1 MPILRKKEINEMSPE
16 DRGKKLAEL
25 RTELSRLR
33 TMVSA
38 GGSIENPMRIRDLRR
53 TIARLMTVEQRERN
67 KT

>member
-16 DRGKKLAEL
+16 DRGKRLAEL

>member
-33 TMVSA
+33 TRVSA
-38 GGSIENPMRIRDLRR
+38 GGSIENPMGIRDLRR

>member
-1 MPILRKKEINEMSPE
+1 MSPE
-16 DRGKKLAEL
+16 DRGKRLAEL